1 MQKELNKYVCD
12 EWMIENFIIIND
24 IYLFNPYSRLLL
36 WALDNGGYLNQISE

>member
-24 IYLFNPYSRLLL
+24 IYLIYIADFYCEL
-36 WALDNGGYLNQISE
+36 WIMEVT